1 MSTLVEPTTNG
12 RQRGRAAPLPTFTF
26 PDSGIT
32 VELRRLAP
40 GTQEQIAH
48 AVEHDEEWHT
58 DHPKPEPP
66 LQPVTDLEGKEELVP
81 NADEPEYK
89 KRLGAYNA
97 ALNTEIGERLIALA
111 KRQIVC
117 EVDEEAV
124 KTLRDDMAAVG
135 APFPEDADDAD
146 IYLNRIC
153 ISSVL
158 DLGTLLAYVQGSNR
172 PTEVAIARH
181 RATFSGSV

>member
-1 MSTLVEPTTNG
+1 MTVLETTTNG
-12 RQRGRAAPLPTFTF
+12 RQRGRVAPLPTFTF

-48 AVEHDEEWHT
+48 AVEHDEEWRT
-58 DHPKPEPP
+58 EHPKPEPP
-66 LQPVTDLEGKEELVP
+66 LQTVTDLEGREELVP
-81 NADEPEYK
+81 NDDEPEYK
-89 KRLGAYNA
+89 KRLGVYNA
-97 ALNTEIGERLIALA
+97 ALNTEIGERLITLA

-117 EVDEEAV
+117 EVDAEAV
-124 KTLRDDMAAVG
+124 EKLRDDMAAIG

-146 IYLNRIC
+146 IYINRIC

-158 DLGTLLAYVQGSNR
+158 DLGALLAYIQGSSR
-172 PTEVAIARH
+172 PTEAAIARH